1 MLRSH
6 TSLLALMFG
15 ASWALGQT
23 SGAVVSVD
31 QLIQQSFAQN
41 REIQA
46 VQQRLAEARGQLRQ
60 AGNRPAPTLESNA
73 GSGRPMGTIGEEEY
87 SIGYFQPIETSGKRP
102 KRLLVAE
109 KEVELAEAELAERKR
124 QLSYEIK
131 ARYIDAVASRRKVEA
146 IDGIVGVNREAY
158 RLVDARVQRDDAAP
172 LDRQLMLVEMN
183 RTEAQR
189 AMTAGQAKS
198 AEVELRRAA
207 ALPMNETLKLSTVA
221 EGPPVPPVTVEEL
234 RRRSLE
240 RRPDL
245 RVARTL
251 AAQSTAELDLVQA
264 QGRPDVTVSAQ
275 YARRY
280 SQFEDPIRVTGRG
293 SPLLLKDRDNVL
305 TLGVSVPLQTRKRNQ
320 GNVEA
325 AAARQSAAQLR
336 ARHLE
341 VTAGLE
347 VEAAWARYEAAQ
359 KAVAIYRRGVVD
371 ESNRNLAII
380 RQAYELG
387 QLRLLDVLNE
397 QRRLLETT
405 LSAIDAEAE
414 LARSAAELERAAG
427 GELK

>member
-6 TSLLALMFG
+6 TSLLALLFG

-23 SGAVVSVD
+23 SDAVVSVD

-60 AGNRPAPTLESNA
+60 AGNRPVPTLESSA
-73 GSGRPMGTIGEEEY
+73 GSGRPLGTTGEEEY
-87 SIGYFQPIETSGKRP
+87 SIGYFQPIETGGKRP

-131 ARYIDAVASRRKVEA
+131 ARYIDAVTSQYKVEA
-146 IDGIVGVNREAY
+146 IDRIVGVNREAY

-172 LDRQLMLVEMN
+172 LDRQLLLVEMN

-189 AMTAGQAKS
+189 AMIAGQAQS

-207 ALPMNETLKLSTVA
+207 ALPSSEPLKLAAAAVA
-221 EGPPVPPVTVEEL
+221 APVPAITLEEL
-234 RRRSLE
+234 RRRAME
-240 RRPDL
+240 GRPDL

-251 AAQSTAELDLVQA
+251 AAESTAELSLVQA
-264 QGRPDVTVSAQ
+264 QGRPDVTVSAH

-293 SPLLLKDRDNVL
+293 SPLLLQDRDNVL

-325 AAARQSAAQLR
+325 AAARQNAAQLR
-336 ARHLE
+336 GRHLE

-347 VEAAWARYEAAQ
+347 VEAAWARYEAAR
-359 KAVAIYRRGVVD
+359 KTVEIFHRGVVD
-371 ESNRNLAII
+371 ESNRNLMII

-397 QRRLLETT
+397 QRRLLETQ

>member
-1 MLRSH
+1 MLRSYP
-6 TSLLALMFG
+6 SLLALLFG

-23 SGAVVSVD
+23 PDAITSVD
-31 QLIQQSFAQN
+31 QLIQQSLAQN

-46 VQQRLAEARGQLRQ
+46 VQQRLAEARGRLRQ
-60 AGNRPAPTLESNA
+60 AGNRPVPTLELNA
-73 GSGRPMGTIGEEEY
+73 GSGRPLGTTGEEEY
-87 SIGYFQPIETSGKRP
+87 SIGYFQPIETGGKRP

-109 KEVELAEAELAERKR
+109 KEVELADAELAERKR

-131 ARYIDAVASRRKVEA
+131 ARYIDAVASLHKVEA
-146 IDGIVGVNREAY
+146 IDRIVAVNREAY

-172 LDRQLMLVEMN
+172 LDRQLLLVEVN

-189 AMTAGQAKS
+189 SMVAGQAQS

-207 ALPMNETLKLSTVA
+207 ALPSSEPLKLPTAPVA
-221 EGPPVPPVTVEEL
+221 PSAPGVTLEEL
-234 RRRSLE
+234 RRRALE
-240 RRPDL
+240 VRPDL

-251 AAQSTAELDLVQA
+251 SAQSTAELDLVQA

-293 SPLLLKDRDNVL
+293 SPLLLQDRDNVL
-305 TLGVSVPLQTRKRNQ
+305 TLGVSIPLQTRKRNQ

-336 ARHLE
+336 GRHLE

-347 VEAAWARYEAAQ
+347 VEAAWARYEAAR
-359 KAVAIYRRGVVD
+359 KTVAIFQRGVVD

-397 QRRLLETT
+397 QRRQLETQ

>member
-1 MLRSH
+1 MLRSYP
-6 TSLLALMFG
+6 SLLALLFG
-15 ASWALGQT
+15 ASWALGQSPDAIT
-23 SGAVVSVD
+23 SVD
-31 QLIQQSFAQN
+31 QLIQQSLAQN

-46 VQQRLAEARGQLRQ
+46 VQQRLAEARGRLRQ

-73 GSGRPMGTIGEEEY
+73 GSGRPLGTTGEEEY
-87 SIGYFQPIETSGKRP
+87 SIGYFQPIETGGKRP

-109 KEVELAEAELAERKR
+109 KEVELADAELAERKR
-124 QLSYEIK
+124 QLSYEIR
-131 ARYIDAVASRRKVEA
+131 ARYIDAVASQQKVEA
-146 IDGIVGVNREAY
+146 IERIVAVDREAY
-158 RLVDARVQRDDAAP
+158 RLVDARVQRGDAAP
-172 LDRQLMLVEMN
+172 LDRQLLLVEVN

-189 AMTAGQAKS
+189 SMIAGQAQS

-207 ALPMNETLKLSTVA
+207 ALPSGEPLKLSTAPVA
-221 EGPPVPPVTVEEL
+221 PSAPGVTLEQL
-234 RRRSLE
+234 RRRALE
-240 RRPDL
+240 GRPDL
-245 RVARTL
+245 RAARTL
-251 AAQSTAELDLVQA
+251 SAQSTAELDLVQA

-293 SPLLLKDRDNVL
+293 SPLLLQDRDNVL
-305 TLGVSVPLQTRKRNQ
+305 TLGVSIPLQTRKRNQ

-336 ARHLE
+336 CRHLE
-341 VTAGLE
+341 LTAGLE
-347 VEAAWARYEAAQ
+347 VEAAWARYEAAR
-359 KAVAIYRRGVVD
+359 KTVAIFQRGVVD

-397 QRRLLETT
+397 QRRHLETQ

>member
-1 MLRSH
+1 MLRSRI
-6 TSLLALMFG
+6 SLLALLFG
-15 ASWALGQT
+15 TSWVLGQT

-60 AGNRPAPTLESNA
+60 AGNRPVPTLESNA
-73 GSGRPMGTIGEEEY
+73 GSGRPLGTTGEEEY
-87 SIGYFQPIETSGKRP
+87 SIGYFQPIETGGKRP

-109 KEVELAEAELAERKR
+109 KEVALAEAELAERKR

-131 ARYIDAVASRRKVEA
+131 ARYVDAVASLHKVEA
-146 IDGIVGVNREAY
+146 IDRIVAVNREAY

-172 LDRQLMLVEMN
+172 LDRQLLLVEMN

-189 AMTAGQAKS
+189 AMIAGQAQS

-207 ALPMNETLKLSTVA
+207 ALPASDPLKLSS
-221 EGPPVPPVTVEEL
+221 EGVEPAVPAVTLEEL
-234 RRRSLE
+234 RRRALAG
-240 RRPDL
+240 RPDL

-251 AAQSTAELDLVQA
+251 AEQSTAELELVQA

-293 SPLLLKDRDNVL
+293 SPLLLQDRDNVL

-336 ARHLE
+336 GRHLE

-347 VEAAWARYEAAQ
+347 VEAAWARYEAAR
-359 KAVAIYRRGVVD
+359 KTVEIFHRGVVD
-371 ESNRNLAII
+371 ESNRNLGII

-397 QRRLLETT
+397 QRRLLETQ
-405 LSAIDAEAE
+405 LSSIDAEAE
-414 LARSAAELERAAG
+414 LMRSAAELERAVG